1 MLPDYRVRQRD
12 SLLEISRAL
21 TSRLNLND
29 VLRLILQQVADMLN
43 GQAALIALVEP
54 DARYVIRQS
63 YGIPQPLL
71 DQLKPVLSS
80 VKDVDEAVTALERN
94 LLAIAESLGLGLWQ
108 VVSLPLKVEG
118 DEFLGAI
125 YVFRIYGGKF
135 SRDDQRVLQSFADQA
150 AIAVN
155 NARLYEQLTHEKRR
169 LGAILE
175 FSADGVVIMDGA
187 HRIQTFNRAMSNLI
201 GVPANEAIGRKFEE
215 VLVLKNKRAG
225 TTLEEAE
232 AKGWPL
238 VGSLQPVF
246 VEGELQRRG
255 GGKVSVEIAF
265 AALLSREGQLVN
277 IIADVH
283 DLTRLRAAEEMKAT
297 FISAVSHELKT
308 PVALIKGYAST
319 LRRADARWDEATVR
333 ESLKVIEEE
342 ADHLAE
348 LIENLL
354 DASRAQAGNFKLT
367 PVELDIDDLVVRV
380 AKKFEAQTQS
390 HRIVADIASD
400 MPLVFADEARITQV
414 LSNLISNAVKY
425 SPPGSEI
432 RITGRA
438 TPDEVIIT
446 VSDQGVGVAPEDR
459 TKIFER
465 FYRSESAIRR
475 GTPGAGLG
483 LYLSKAIVESH
494 GGRIWVESSG
504 DGQPGSRFSFSL
516 PRVADHVQSRQ
527 PAS

>member
-12 SLLEISRAL
+12 YLLEISRAL
-21 TSRLNLND
+21 TSRLNLSE
-29 VLRLILQQVADMLN
+29 VLRLILQQATDMLN

-54 DARYVIRQS
+54 DARYTIRQS

-71 DQLKPVLSS
+71 DQLRPILHQT
-80 VKDVDEAVTALERN
+80 KDVDEAVTALEHN
-94 LLAIAESLGLGLWQ
+94 LVAIAERVGLGFWE

-118 DEFLGAI
+118 DEFLGAL
-125 YVFRIYGGKF
+125 YVFRIRGGGF
-135 SRDDQRVLQSFADQA
+135 SRDDRRILQSFADQA

-169 LGAILE
+169 LDAILE
-175 FSADGVVIMDGA
+175 FSADGIVIMDGA
-187 HRIQTFNRAMSNLI
+187 HRIQMFNRAMSNLI
-201 GVPANEAIGRKFEE
+201 GVPASEAIGKRFEE

-225 TTLEEAE
+225 ATLEEAE
-232 AKGWPL
+232 AKGWPM
-238 VGSLQPVF
+238 VGTSPTLF
-246 VEGELQRRG
+246 VEGDLQRRG
-255 GGKVSVEIAF
+255 GGVISVEITF
-265 AALLSREGQLVN
+265 AALLNREGRLVN

-283 DLTRLRAAEEMKAT
+283 DLTRFRAAEEMKAT

-390 HRIVADIASD
+390 HKVIADI
-400 MPLVFADEARITQV
+400 
-414 LSNLISNAVKY
+414 
-425 SPPGSEI
+425 
-432 RITGRA
+432 
-438 TPDEVIIT
+438 
-446 VSDQGVGVAPEDR
+446 
-459 TKIFER
+459 
-465 FYRSESAIRR
+465 
-475 GTPGAGLG
+475 
-483 LYLSKAIVESH
+483 
-494 GGRIWVESSG
+494 
-504 DGQPGSRFSFSL
+504 
-516 PRVADHVQSRQ
+516 
-527 PAS
+527 

>member
-12 SLLEISRAL
+12 YLLEISRAL
-21 TSRLNLND
+21 TSRLNLNE
-29 VLRLILQQVADMLN
+29 VLRLILQQATDMLN

-54 DARYVIRQS
+54 DARYTIRQS

-71 DQLKPVLSS
+71 DQLKPILNRME
-80 VKDVDEAVTALERN
+80 DVDEAVTALERN
-94 LLAIAESLGLGLWQ
+94 LVAFAESEGLGFWQ

-118 DEFLGAI
+118 DEFLGAL
-125 YVFRIYGGKF
+125 YVFRIRGGGF
-135 SRDDQRVLQSFADQA
+135 SRDERRILQSFADQA

-169 LGAILE
+169 LDAILE

-201 GVPANEAIGRKFEE
+201 GVPAAEAIGKKFEE

-238 VGSLQPVF
+238 VGSSQTLF
-246 VEGELQRRG
+246 VEGDLQRRNG
-255 GGKVSVEIAF
+255 GLVSVEIAF
-265 AALLSREGQLVN
+265 AALLNREGRLVN

-283 DLTRLRAAEEMKAT
+283 DLTRFRAAEEMKAT

-319 LRRADARWDEATVR
+319 LRRADAKWDEATIR

-354 DASRAQAGNFKLT
+354 DASRAQAGNFKLA

-390 HRIVADIASD
+390 HKIIADIASD

-438 TPDEVIIT
+438 TPSEVIIT
-446 VSDQGVGVAPEDR
+446 VADQGVGVPPEER

-483 LYLSKAIVESH
+483 LYLSKAIVEAH
-494 GGRIWVESSG
+494 GGRIWVEGNG
-504 DGQPGSRFSFSL
+504 DGQPGARFSFSL
-516 PRVADHVQSRQ
+516 PRVA
-527 PAS
+527 